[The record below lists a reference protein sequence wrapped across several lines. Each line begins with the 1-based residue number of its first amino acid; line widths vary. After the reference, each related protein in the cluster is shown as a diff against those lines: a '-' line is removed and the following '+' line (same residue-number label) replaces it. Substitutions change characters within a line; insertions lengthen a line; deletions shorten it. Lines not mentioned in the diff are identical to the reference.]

1 MFEARVA
8 ELETL
13 AREQGLN
20 FFPMSL
26 HWHTNNSA

>member
-13 AREQGLN
+13 ARDQGLT
-20 FFPMSL
+20 FSPSPL
-26 HWHTNNSA
+26 KWCRKTS